1 MDPITLRIQT
11 ELLSEID
18 SEADD
23 LGYSSRA
30 EYIRQ
35 LLQNRGPTREMLA
48 ADGSAELA
56 NPETVATNTEDIQQ
70 LQQQLSAA
78 VERIEAL
85 EERINAREDKT
96 KTSSESDG
104 QAEPDAGSTSISK
117 LESWVTDHGPQKEK
131 AVSIILFAAELL
143 QEDGPL
149 ETGELKS
156 QLQKEFPDAYGSEKT
171 LWGATVQRFYQ
182 DAPGFNKP
190 EYGTYNFE

>member
-104 QAEPDAGSTSISK
+104 QAEPDAGLTSISK
-117 LESWVTDHGPQKEK
+117 LESWVTDHGPEKEK

-156 QLQKEFPDAYGSEKT
+156 SLYEEFPDAYDSGDS
-171 LWGATVQRFYQ
+171 LWGSTVERFYQ
-182 DAPGFNKP
+182 NAPGFNKP
-190 EYGTYNFE
+190 EHGMYDFR